1 MLVYGTLN
9 GVLFFCLLLTLFT
22 LINNLRFH
30 EVVITPEDHRCL
42 SSVVNSVLSELRKK
56 HQDSLF
62 SKSEPLTP
70 NEQTL
75 LQECEQLESWTSYVS
90 QSLYQTWRDLPEG
103 DHLKNSYRDQVWT
116 WDDQDIAP

>member
-1 MLVYGTLN
+1 M
-9 GVLFFCLLLTLFT
+9 
-22 LINNLRFH
+22 
-30 EVVITPEDHRCL
+30 
-42 SSVVNSVLSELRKK
+42 NSVLSELRKK

-62 SKSEPLTP
+62 SKSEPLTS

-90 QSLYQTWRDLPEG
+90 QSLYQTRRDLPEG